1 MEVNQ
6 NEDGD
11 LIYSSG
17 DVLTY
22 LGLSI
27 TESSTTYHTSPVFPN
42 ISEKQDLR
50 ENAALFAGRNQ
61 GNLWLKRQELTA
73 KDIGTDESLESGR
86 ILYVFSA
93 FQAAQMYK

>member
-1 MEVNQ
+1 MEGNQ

-17 DVLTY
+17 YVLSY

-27 TESSTTYHTSPVFPN
+27 NGHLPTYHTSPVFPE
-42 ISEKQDLR
+42 ISEKRDLR
-50 ENAALFAGRNQ
+50 ENAALFAGRSQ
-61 GNLWLKRQELTA
+61 GNLWLNRQELTA